1 MPTARPATRSLYRVA
16 LFTALLSLVGGCG
29 GREASPAHQ
38 GTATVLGVAGGD
50 AIRLTNGSTARLRG
64 IDAPAG
70 AECHALVSE
79 RLLARI
85 LPSGTRVRLRA
96 GYVFKGRLNVNVA
109 LVRRGAASAYFTWPP
124 GGYVDVLFRAAQ
136 RARAAQRGAWGGCA
150 ATLDP
155 AHRWRLQRRAPDR
168 IVRKG

>member
-1 MPTARPATRSLYRVA
+1 MPTARPATPSLYRVA
-16 LFTALLSLVGGCG
+16 LFTALLSLVAGCG
-29 GREASPAHQ
+29 GREASPAHP
-38 GTATVLGVAGGD
+38 GTATVIGVAGGD
-50 AIRLTNGSTARLRG
+50 AIRLSDGSSMRLRG

-70 AECHALVSE
+70 TECHALVSE

-85 LPSGTRVRLRA
+85 LPAGTRVTLA
-96 GYVFKGRLNVNVA
+96 GGYVFKDRLNVNVA
-109 LVRRGAASAYFTWPP
+109 LVRRGAASAYFVRPP
-124 GGYVDVLFRAAQ
+124 GSYADALLRAAQ

-155 AHRWRLQRRAPDR
+155 AHRWLLQRRAPDR

>member
-1 MPTARPATRSLYRVA
+1 MPTARRLYRVA
-16 LFTALLSLVGGCG
+16 LVAALLSLVGGCG
-29 GREASPAHQ
+29 GREASPTHL

-50 AIRLTNGSTARLRG
+50 AIRLTDGSTVRLRG

-85 LPSGTRVRLRA
+85 LPYGTPVRLAA

-109 LVRRGAASAYFTWPP
+109 LVRRGAASAYFTRSP
-124 GGYVDVLFRAAQ
+124 GGYADVLLRAAQ